1 MFKLC
6 TNEKHSV
13 SYKHNEQIN
22 SQNIDNSGI
31 EIFLHVLIVLATY
44 CTCTSYFQEYIVY
57 NKYENVNIM
66 SY

>member
-6 TNEKHSV
+6 TNKNHSV
-13 SYKHNEQIN
+13 SCKHNEQIN

-31 EIFLHVLIVLATY
+31 GFFFHVAILLATY
-44 CTCTSYFQEYIVY
+44 CTSSFQEYIVY